1 MQYLPSIFTR
11 NQRKTNYPRTWD
23 RQFSRTLHHAMLAVG
38 IALVAGAAMVAQA
51 QTAAEVQ
58 PAAPLAAPAPAVAAS
73 AAGMH
78 GQLLGPKLTIRDVY
92 DRLEK
97 QGYRDFREIEWDDG
111 RYKVKAVASDGRAV
125 KIHMDGRSGS
135 VLGIRHHRY

>member
-58 PAAPLAAPAPAVAAS
+58 APPAPVAAPAMAPMAVTTPAAR
-73 AAGMH
+73 
-78 GQLLGPKLTIRDVY
+78 LTIRDVY

-97 QGYRDFREIEWDDG
+97 QGYRDFKEIEWDDG

>member
-11 NQRKTNYPRTWD
+11 NQRKTAYPRTWD

-58 PAAPLAAPAPAVAAS
+58 APPAPVAAPATAPMAVTTPAAR
-73 AAGMH
+73 
-78 GQLLGPKLTIRDVY
+78 LTIRDVY

-97 QGYRDFREIEWDDG
+97 QGYRDFKEIEWDNG
-111 RYKVKAVASDGRAV
+111 HYKIKAVASDGRAV
-125 KIHMDGRSGS
+125 KIHIDGRSGS